1 MMERGNGWT
10 HKLLSSPD
18 MSRIKKSSKKSRS
31 AKSAFV
37 VRHRDELL
45 RKHRQVI
52 YFNDPEMAAIDEYCS
67 RFKVH
72 AKASLFREAI
82 MDKVLTEL
90 EENHPTL
97 F

>member
-1 MMERGNGWT
+1 MA
-10 HKLLSSPD
+10 
-18 MSRIKKSSKKSRS
+18 KKRKIAGVDPAYLEKQK
-31 AKSAFV
+31 AA
-37 VRHRDELL
+37 LL
-45 RKHRQVI
+45 RKNRYVL
-52 YFNDPEMAAIDEYCS
+52 YFNDREMAAIDEYCT

-82 MDKVLTEL
+82 LSKLLAEL

>member
-1 MMERGNGWT
+1 MARQ
-10 HKLLSSPD
+10 
-18 MSRIKKSSKKSRS
+18 KKIPGVDPAYLEKQKQM
-31 AKSAFV
+31 
-37 VRHRDELL
+37 LL
-45 RKHRQVI
+45 RRNRYVLL
-52 YFNDPEMAAIDEYCS
+52 FNDSEMAAIEEYCN

-82 MDKVLTEL
+82 MTKILTEL

>member
-1 MMERGNGWT
+1 MTRKR
-10 HKLLSSPD
+10 KLPSGVDPEYLEKQ
-18 MSRIKKSSKKSRS
+18 KK
-31 AKSAFV
+31 A
-37 VRHRDELL
+37 LL
-45 RKHRQVI
+45 RKNRYVL
-52 YFNDPEMAAIDEYCS
+52 YFNDSEMAAVDEYCS

-82 MDKVLTEL
+82 MSKVLSEL

>member
-1 MMERGNGWT
+1 MARKRKIPGVDPAYLE
-10 HKLLSSPD
+10 KQ
-18 MSRIKKSSKKSRS
+18 K
-31 AKSAFV
+31 AA
-37 VRHRDELL
+37 LL
-45 RKHRQVI
+45 RKNRYVL
-52 YFNDPEMAAIDEYCS
+52 YFNDREMAAIEEYCT

-82 MDKVLTEL
+82 MSKLLEEL